1 MIPADKIT
9 VAPVGRVT
17 PASAAEAVADARQ
30 QEFQRAL
37 SGQIGKSMQA
47 EVLSRLTDGSFLVRV
62 AGTPARMMLPS
73 NPQPGA
79 EVPLTLVALTP
90 RPTFKV
96 TGSPQSAPFPAF
108 VADGLGEP
116 DGGDAAPAGSASNSA
131 ANSAANAA
139 AGATQG
145 AAAGAGAARASAM
158 QRAASLFSD
167 APATSLLSESDS
179 TSTRSTLSDAARVIT
194 TVLGAA
200 ARAPNPQTTI
210 VAPLPL
216 LAAASADPVKLAAV
230 LKDAIG
236 ASGLFYESH
245 VAEWSAGKRDL
256 TELQRE
262 PQMQR
267 AAARQEAGSMA
278 PAPASAA
285 STAASAAAA
294 FTPGGASPADPATA
308 QFINLQLASHEQGRV
323 AWQGQLWP
331 GQDMSW
337 QISRDP
343 PERGGRQQPGGEPPE
358 APWRSALRLRF
369 AALGEIGATVVLAGD
384 QLHIQLQPGSDAIGN
399 LLRSRAGELQRSL
412 EASGNPPASLTVGAA
427 RGPGNV

>member
-1 MIPADKIT
+1 MIPAADIVN
-9 VAPVGRVT
+9 VAPVARITPVT
-17 PASAAEAVADARQ
+17 AAEAVADARQ
-30 QEFQRAL
+30 QEFQRSL
-37 SGQIGKSMQA
+37 SGQVGKSMQA

-96 TGSPQSAPFPAF
+96 TGSPQSAPIPAF
-108 VADGLGEP
+108 VADSLAEP
-116 DGGDAAPAGSASNSA
+116 GAGAGSLASTAASPAAGPAAGSAAGSA
-131 ANSAANAA
+131 A
-139 AGATQG
+139 G
-145 AAAGAGAARASAM
+145 AAAGAGAARAGAM

-167 APATSLLSESDS
+167 APAASLLSESDS
-179 TSTRSTLSDAARVIT
+179 SSTRSTLSDAARVIT

-200 ARAPNPQTTI
+200 ARAPNPQNTI

-216 LAAASADPVKLAAV
+216 LPAASADPVKLAAV

-245 VAEWSAGKRDL
+245 VAEWSAGKRAL

-267 AAARQEAGSMA
+267 AAARQEAG
-278 PAPASAA
+278 PAVQASA
-285 STAASAAAA
+285 SPASAAAA
-294 FTPGGASPADPATA
+294 FAPGGAIPADPATA
-308 QFINLQLASHEQGRV
+308 QFINLQLSSHEQGRV

-331 GQDMSW
+331 GQHMSW

-343 PERGGRQQPGGEPPE
+343 PERSERQSPGGEAPE

-399 LLRSRAGELQRSL
+399 LLRARAGELQRAL

-427 RGPGNV
+427 REPGNV

>member
-1 MIPADKIT
+1 MIPAADIIT
-9 VAPVGRVT
+9 VAPVGRIT

-30 QEFQRAL
+30 QEFQRSLA
-37 SGQIGKSMQA
+37 GQIGKSMQA

-96 TGSPQSAPFPAF
+96 TDAPQLAPFQAF
-108 VADGLGEP
+108 ADLAE
-116 DGGDAAPAGSASNSA
+116 AAP
-131 ANSAANAA
+131 NAA
-139 AGATQG
+139 AANPAAT
-145 AAAGAGAARASAM
+145 ARAGAM
-158 QRAASLFSD
+158 QRAASLFGE
-167 APATSLLSESDS
+167 APAAGLLPEPDS
-179 TSTRSTLSDAARVIT
+179 ASTRSTISEAARVIT
-194 TVLGAA
+194 SVLGAA
-200 ARAPNPQTTI
+200 ARAPNPQTAI

-216 LAAASADPVKLAAV
+216 LPAASADPAKLAAV

-245 VAEWSAGKRDL
+245 VAEWSAGKRPL
-256 TELQRE
+256 AELQRE

-267 AAARQEAGSMA
+267 AAVARADAA
-278 PAPASAA
+278 PLAQ
-285 STAASAAAA
+285 AAAA
-294 FTPGGASPADPATA
+294 SPSAPLPAALPADPATA
-308 QFINLQLASHEQGRV
+308 QFINLQLASQEQGRV

-343 PERGGRQQPGGEPPE
+343 PERGARQQAGGEAPE

-384 QLHIQLQPGSDAIGN
+384 QLHIQLQPGTDAIGN
-399 LLRSRAGELQRSL
+399 LLRARAGELQRSL

-427 RGPGNV
+427 RDSGDA

>member
-1 MIPADKIT
+1 MSPADSIHL
-9 VAPVGRVT
+9 APVGRVT
-17 PASAAEAVADARQ
+17 PATAVEAVADARQ
-30 QEFQRAL
+30 QEFQRSLA
-37 SGQIGKSMQA
+37 GQLGKSMPA
-47 EVLSRLTDGSFLVRV
+47 EVLARLTDGSFLVRV
-62 AGTPARMMLPS
+62 AGTPARMMLPA

-79 EVPLTLVALTP
+79 EVPLTLVSISP
-90 RPTFKV
+90 RPTFQI
-96 TGSPQSAPFPAF
+96 TNAPQSAPFQAF
-108 VADGLGEP
+108 ADNLP
-116 DGGDAAPAGSASNSA
+116 DQPSLYGANGNAAGSA
-131 ANSAANAA
+131 
-139 AGATQG
+139 AGT
-145 AAAGAGAARASAM
+145 ARADAM
-158 QRAASLFSD
+158 QRVAGLFSD
-167 APATSLLSESDS
+167 APPAGQLADSDS
-179 TSTRSTLSDAARVIT
+179 SSTRSTISEAARVIT

-200 ARAPNPQTTI
+200 GRAPNPQTTI

-216 LAAASADPVKLAAV
+216 MAAPSADPVKLAAV

-267 AAARQEAGSMA
+267 AAARQEAGPAA

-285 STAASAAAA
+285 AAAA
-294 FTPGGASPADPATA
+294 STTAAFAPGGAIPADPATA

-343 PERGGRQQPGGEPPE
+343 PERGERQASGGEAPE

-399 LLRSRAGELQRSL
+399 LLRARAGELQRSL

-427 RGPGNV
+427 REPGNV

>member
-1 MIPADKIT
+1 MIPAADIIS
-9 VAPVGRVT
+9 VAPVGRIT
-17 PASAAEAVADARQ
+17 PASPAEAVADARQ
-30 QEFQRAL
+30 QEFQRTL
-37 SGQIGKSMQA
+37 SGQVGKSMQA

-79 EVPLTLVALTP
+79 EVPLTLVSITP

-96 TGSPQSAPFPAF
+96 TGAPQSAPFPAF
-108 VADGLGEP
+108 AADSLPEQPGQPALSGAS
-116 DGGDAAPAGSASNSA
+116 GGPAASA
-131 ANSAANAA
+131 AANPAA
-139 AGATQG
+139 
-145 AAAGAGAARASAM
+145 AARAGAM
-158 QRAASLFSD
+158 QRAASLFSE
-167 APATSLLSESDS
+167 APATSVPSESESDS
-179 TSTRSTLSDAARVIT
+179 ASTRSTISEAARVIT

-216 LAAASADPVKLAAV
+216 LAAATADPVKLAAV

-245 VAEWSAGKRDL
+245 VAEWSAGKRPL

-267 AAARQEAGSMA
+267 AAAAV
-278 PAPASAA
+278 
-285 STAASAAAA
+285 
-294 FTPGGASPADPATA
+294 PADPATA
-308 QFINLQLASHEQGRV
+308 QFINLQLSSQEQSRV

-343 PERGGRQQPGGEPPE
+343 PEHGARQQSGGEVPE
-358 APWRSALRLRF
+358 PPWRSALRLRF

-384 QLHIQLQPGSDAIGN
+384 QLHIQLQPGSEAVGN
-399 LLRSRAGELQRSL
+399 LLRARAGELQRAL

-427 RGPGNV
+427 KEPGNV